1 MKATLFAS
9 ILVAQVLA
17 QAPPALAQSQAQ
29 ASLDYEVFKTR
40 VQPIFLNKRPGNA
53 RCVSCHTSGGAAY
66 LQRLAP
72 GQTTWD
78 EEQSQKN
85 FDRVKRLVVAG
96 APDKSRLLLHPLA
109 VEAGGD
115 DFHGGGK
122 HFMTRDNPEWQVLAA
137 WVKGQPPPAASSV
150 QSRAGEGG
158 PERPAPRT
166 SGVRIV
172 QTNSAGDAVSLI
184 DPASNKVVAEIK
196 NIEVNHGAAAAPDG
210 SRLYI
215 TNEADSTLDI
225 VDSKTLSVV
234 KRVPLSGHPNNL
246 SISKDGK
253 RAYIAIAQAPG
264 AVDVVDTASATLAK
278 SIPIEGAGHNT
289 YVTPDG
295 KFVVAGSVAGK
306 SLTVIDA
313 ATEAVAWAMKFE
325 GGVRPITFE
334 KKPDGST
341 GRMFVQISDFHGFAV
356 VDFATHKEIGR
367 ITLPDP
373 IGQAKNTQGIQ
384 GSPSHGIGITP
395 DGKVLWATSKWYH
408 YVAAYSMPDLKYLGT
423 VPVGHEPDWLT
434 FTPDSK
440 TVYVA
445 CAGSNYVSAVDV
457 KTLKEVTR
465 ITVGQVPKRNITA
478 VLQ

>member
-210 SRLYI
+210 SR
-215 TNEADSTLDI
+215 ST
-225 VDSKTLSVV
+225 SRTKPTARWTSSTA
-234 KRVPLSGHPNNL
+234 RRCRSSNA
-246 SISKDGK
+246 SRS
-253 RAYIAIAQAPG
+253 AAIRTTCRFRR
-264 AVDVVDTASATLAK
+264 TASAPTSRSRRRPAP
-278 SIPIEGAGHNT
+278 ST
-289 YVTPDG
+289 SSTPRRRRWRSRFRSKAPDTTPTSRRT
-295 KFVVAGSVAGK
+295 ASLSSRDRWRGS
-306 SLTVIDA
+306 
-313 ATEAVAWAMKFE
+313 
-325 GGVRPITFE
+325 R
-334 KKPDGST
+334 
-341 GRMFVQISDFHGFAV
+341 
-356 VDFATHKEIGR
+356 
-367 ITLPDP
+367 
-373 IGQAKNTQGIQ
+373 
-384 GSPSHGIGITP
+384 
-395 DGKVLWATSKWYH
+395 
-408 YVAAYSMPDLKYLGT
+408 
-423 VPVGHEPDWLT
+423 
-434 FTPDSK
+434 
-440 TVYVA
+440 
-445 CAGSNYVSAVDV
+445 
-457 KTLKEVTR
+457 
-465 ITVGQVPKRNITA
+465 
-478 VLQ
+478 